1 MREGA
6 HPTEPERA
14 RRTLAAG
21 ILVFRWG
28 ALAWMF
34 VLALTGGPF
43 ERPGLLWATL
53 GVAALW
59 TVRLTFVRGP
69 LSAADRW
76 ADLGISIGLIVM
88 SALLVGEGEVSGP
101 RPFVATM
108 YPASAALT
116 WGAER
121 GPGPGVIVG
130 AVLAAAL
137 LASRPLNG
145 LPLDEL
151 DANQIQQVANGMIY
165 MLLAGGATGVISRLL
180 DRSSAELRAATKQA
194 IRERERA
201 ARYAERESLAREI
214 HDSVLQALALVHK
227 RGRELGARGSVQ
239 PDEVLALA
247 QTAGDQERALRELLL
262 REPEPAPGGG
272 TASLRDALE
281 AAAREVHGV
290 PVTVSAVGP
299 IWLPGGIVAEIVA
312 AVGQALAN
320 VEAHAKAS
328 RATVFAEAAEGWIS
342 VNVRDDGV
350 GFVMD
355 PEKLRADG
363 RGGILKS
370 VMGRIT
376 DLGGDVRITT
386 APGEGTELELR
397 VPETASG

>member
-53 GVAALW
+53 GVAVLW
-59 TVRLTFVRGP
+59 TIRLTFVRGP
-69 LSAADRW
+69 MSAADRW
-76 ADLGISIGLIVM
+76 VDLGISIGLIVM

-108 YPASAALT
+108 YPASAVLT

-130 AVLAAAL
+130 ALVAAAL

-180 DRSSAELRAATKQA
+180 DRSAAELRAATEDA
-194 IRERERA
+194 MRERERA
-201 ARYAERESLAREI
+201 ARYAERESLARQI
-214 HDSVLQALALVHK
+214 HDSVLQALALVNK
-227 RGRELGARGSVQ
+227 RGRELGARGSVEA
-239 PDEVLALA
+239 DEVLALA
-247 QTAGDQERALRELLL
+247 QTAGEQERALRELLL
-262 REPEPAPGGG
+262 RAPEPAPGG

-281 AAAREVHGV
+281 ASAREIRGV
-290 PVTVSAVGP
+290 PVTVSTVGP
-299 IWLPGGIVAEIVA
+299 IWLPGGTVAELVA

-328 RATVFAEAAEGWIS
+328 RATVFAEAADGWVS
-342 VNVRDDGV
+342 VNVRDDGT

-355 PEKLRADG
+355 PGRLQADG

-386 APGEGTELELR
+386 APGEGTEIEMR
-397 VPETASG
+397 VPETSST